1 MLWKWYESKLV
12 RVEDMSPTV
21 KRFWLEWPEDE
32 EGEQFT
38 FEAGQFITLD
48 LPIADKRTKRWRS
61 YSIAN
66 APEDNDLI
74 ELCIVNLEGGVGTTY
89 LFEDLKVGEKVKF
102 KGPSGTFTLPKQ
114 IDKDL
119 VLVCTGTGVAPFRSM
134 LRHIQNQQ
142 IPHKKIHLIYGT
154 RHSNNILY
162 KEEFEEL
169 ETTMDDF
176 KYSVALSR
184 EEYKGYQG
192 YVHDIYKKEYG
203 EVSPDRKFYL
213 CGWSNMIDDAV
224 ETLILELKYDKS
236 QVLYE
241 LYD

>member
-1 MLWKWYESKLV
+1 MLWKWYDSKLV
-12 RVEDMSPTV
+12 RVEQASPTV
-21 KRFWLEWPEDE
+21 RRFWLELDEDAE
-32 EGEQFT
+32 EFT

-48 LPIADKRTKRWRS
+48 LPISDKRTKRWRS

-66 APEDNDLI
+66 VPGEDQLI
-74 ELCIVNLEGGVGTTY
+74 ELCIVNLEGGEGTTY
-89 LFEDLKVGEKVKF
+89 LFEEIQIGDPVKF
-102 KGPSGTFTLPKQ
+102 KGPSGTFTLPKE

-119 VLVCTGTGVAPFRSM
+119 IMVCTGTGVAPFRSM
-134 LRHIQNQQ
+134 LHHIYNNQ

-154 RHSNNILY
+154 RYANNILY
-162 KEEFEEL
+162 KEEFEDL
-169 ETTMDDF
+169 EKKMENF

-192 YVHDIYKKEYG
+192 YVHEIYKNVYG
-203 EVSPDRKFYL
+203 QPAPDRKFYL
-213 CGWSNMIDDAV
+213 CGWSYMIDDAV
-224 ETLILELKYDKS
+224 ENLILDLKYDKS